1 MIVQRFVKWC
11 ETATSTQRAEGA
23 AILSR
28 ALLDGRITAE
38 ERPGADAALMLMLD
52 DPSPKVRQAMAL
64 ELADG
69 RGAPRAVLR
78 ALCEDNDS
86 IACIVA
92 GRSPAL
98 SDDDLIDLV
107 ATGSEAL
114 RGAIAA
120 RRLVSARVAAALAEL
135 AASDTCITLLGNPGA
150 GIASISYRRISER
163 HGDVAALRGALMARE
178 DLPSTVRQTLILRTG
193 QALAELP
200 MLRNLVGGDR
210 ADRLAFEAC
219 ERATALLADNIGEAE
234 VPALVEHLRASGQLN
249 VAFLLRTVCTGNI
262 DLFAAALVR
271 LSAMSDRRVRTIL
284 ADGRQSAFR
293 TLMTAAGLPVAS
305 APLFRCAVSVWRELA
320 TGRLS
325 VAVEDVPQLVM
336 QRVAGSFPTTQG
348 DSGFD
353 EIMRFLHRLAGET
366 SREAA
371 RQHARQL
378 AA

>member
-1 MIVQRFVKWC
+1 MVVERFVKWC
-11 ETATSTQRAEGA
+11 DTATSSQRAEGA

-28 ALLDGRITAE
+28 ALVEGRITAAD
-38 ERPGADAALMLMLD
+38 RPAADAALMLLLD

-69 RGAPRAVLR
+69 RAAPRAVLR

-92 GRSPAL
+92 SRSPLL
-98 SDDDLIDLV
+98 SDDDLIDFV
-107 ATGSEAL
+107 ATGSETL
-114 RGAIAA
+114 RGAIAD

-135 AASDTCITLLGNPGA
+135 AESDTCVALLSNPGA
-150 GIASISYRRISER
+150 GIASISYRRIAER
-163 HGDVAALRGALMARE
+163 QADVAAVRGALLARD

-200 MLRNLVGGDR
+200 MLRNLVGGPR
-210 ADRLAFEAC
+210 ADRLALEAC
-219 ERATALLADNIGEAE
+219 ERATALLADTVCEAE
-234 VPALVEHLRASGQLN
+234 VPALIEHLRASGQLN
-249 VAFLLRTVCTGNI
+249 VAFLLRTVCAGNI

-271 LSAMSDRRVRTIL
+271 LSAMSDRRVRSIL
-284 ADGRQSAFR
+284 ADGRQNAVR
-293 TLMTAAGLPVAS
+293 TLITAAGLPSAS
-305 APLFRCAVSVWRELA
+305 APLFGSAVAIWRDLA
-320 TGRLS
+320 SGRLS
-325 VAVEDVPQLVM
+325 AAAEDVPQLVM
-336 QRVAGSFPTTQG
+336 QRVAGVLVETRG

>member
-1 MIVQRFVKWC
+1 
-11 ETATSTQRAEGA
+11 
-23 AILSR
+23 
-28 ALLDGRITAE
+28 
-38 ERPGADAALMLMLD
+38 
-52 DPSPKVRQAMAL
+52 
-64 ELADG
+64 
-69 RGAPRAVLR
+69 
-78 ALCEDNDS
+78 
-86 IACIVA
+86 
-92 GRSPAL
+92 
-98 SDDDLIDLV
+98 
-107 ATGSEAL
+107 
-114 RGAIAA
+114 
-120 RRLVSARVAAALAEL
+120 
-135 AASDTCITLLGNPGA
+135 
-150 GIASISYRRISER
+150 
-163 HGDVAALRGALMARE
+163 LRGALMARD

-200 MLRNLVGGDR
+200 MLRNLIGGER

-219 ERATALLADNIGEAE
+219 ERATALLADTIGEAE

-305 APLFRCAVSVWRELA
+305 APLFRCAVAVWRELA

-336 QRVAGSFPTTQG
+336 QRVAGSFPATQG